1 MTFLLSRPE
10 PVMRYPSVRLITY
23 TVIKPIYS
31 GVPVRISWTELYL
44 DLLRWERGFSS
55 FRRKNE
61 AKRFLKSF
69 SALPQMRPPCP
80 RWRVVEISNM
90 IGLHVPLWRNS
101 PGEISPRIIS
111 HELCTY
117 FWCVLFSLSKYR
129 PLILVLNCYI
139 HVGQGFYVIYI
150 W

>member
-61 AKRFLKSF
+61 AKRFPESF
-69 SALPQMRPPCP
+69 SSLPWTRILCP
-80 RWRVVEISNM
+80 MWRVEEISIL
-90 IGLHVPLWRNS
+90 IGLHVSLQHNS
-101 PGEISPRIIS
+101 PGDISLRFHWSCWYSSPKSAYALSANRS
-111 HELCTY
+111 WTHRPQCNRQDNVRLC
-117 FWCVLFSLSKYR
+117 K
-129 PLILVLNCYI
+129 P
-139 HVGQGFYVIYI
+139 
-150 W
+150 